1 MSASTFSIQN
11 ILAMGFSDD
20 SGTAC
25 MRVVIHFFFFLVDRR
40 SAVIGGLVR
49 FKVAAMFAE
58 MNFE

>member
-25 MRVVIHFFFFLVDRR
+25 MRVVIHFFFFVDRR

-49 FKVAAMFAE
+49 FKVAAMLAE